1 MIRGYTQRRRI
12 NSIAT
17 KAMTSTTKVT
27 LISSRLASATIA
39 LIRSAGDLGVAD
51 EDEDEDEVDEVHG
64 FNEADDQEHGDA
76 ECAGCLGLARLPL
89 DGCVAG
95 QPVSDGCADG
105 ASAERDAGADQR
117 PCQGDSVVHGASL
130 VAKRGPRPESRDA
143 PLLPV
148 LRVPFRSR

>member
-64 FNEADDQEHGDA
+64 FNEPDDQEHGDA
-76 ECAGCLGLARLPL
+76 QCAGCLGLARLPL

-95 QPVSDGCADG
+95 QPVS
-105 ASAERDAGADQR
+105 DAGADQR